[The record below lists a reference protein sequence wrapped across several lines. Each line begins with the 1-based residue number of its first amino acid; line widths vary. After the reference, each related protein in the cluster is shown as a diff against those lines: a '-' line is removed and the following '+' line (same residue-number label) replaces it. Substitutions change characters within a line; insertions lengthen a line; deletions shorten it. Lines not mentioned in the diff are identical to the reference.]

1 MSPASFCVFSFD
13 FAIFYVHNLPLL
25 HTSLDNFDALEKRSN
40 ETSETGVGLGVGG
53 LSEEALECS

>member
-13 FAIFYVHNLPLL
+13 FAIFYVHNLSLL